1 MPEELF
7 EEAVIK
13 RLDNLD
19 NKMNEMEST
28 LEYEIKIKF
37 SILNKSNELIYKINK
52 QNEEKLKYLEN
63 IVSKLSIE

>member
-1 MPEELF
+1 MSEEL

-19 NKMNEMEST
+19 NKMNEMKSA
-28 LEYEIKIKF
+28 LEYEIKMKF

-52 QNEEKLKYLEN
+52 QNEEKLKSIEN
-63 IVSKLSIE
+63 IMSKISV